1 MQRYDPKSIEPKW
14 QQKWED
20 DGTYT
25 TDLSDQTRPKYYGF
39 SMLPGITGAGIHIGH
54 GRTYQFSDIKVRAK
68 RQQGFNAYHPI
79 GWDSFGLPVENYAI
93 KIAKQPRAAHD
104 EAKVN
109 FKNQLKR
116 LGYSYDWSKEIS
128 TADPSYYKWTQ
139 WIFNKLLKHGLAYQK
154 ESPQWW
160 CETDG
165 TVLANEQVEA
175 GRCWRCGN
183 LVTKKN
189 LKQWFF
195 KITDYADEI
204 LGATDDLNWTEMVKV
219 MQKNWIGKSQ
229 GAEID
234 FGLDFGDAVT
244 NNAKGPDGK
253 PAHLTVFS
261 TRPDTLFGATYL
273 VLAPE
278 HKWLELAL
286 GHKTVLKNNDEVAA
300 YIKQAKTKSELE
312 RQAEQKDKTGVE
324 VKGVVAVNPATG
336 EKIPIWV
343 ADYVLM
349 GYGTG
354 AIMAV
359 PAHDERD
366 HAFAQKFKLPEIEVV
381 QPSFIDTI
389 NPPKKEAKN
398 TTRNITLSI
407 IRNPKDNTYLTLRWK
422 KFPWHV
428 FTGGGID
435 EGEEV
440 IDAARRE
447 ITEETGYSNL
457 KFIALMPVTINS
469 LFYAAHKDV
478 NRDITVNVLQ
488 FELENEDTVALD
500 RAEYEDFEVEWVSRD
515 VLPSLEPVTGLELII
530 RWLNEGDFIW
540 PGEGRLIH
548 SGAFDSLNTEQAR
561 EEIVAWLEQQGQG
574 KSVTN
579 YKMHDWLISR
589 QRYWGAPI
597 PIIHCE
603 KDGAVPV
610 PDKDLPVVLP
620 EVEDYKPTG
629 GNTSVLAGVSNW
641 VNTTCPKCGGPAK
654 RETDTL
660 DGYACSSWYFLRYL
674 DPHNDNQAWD
684 PDIINHWMSVDFYNG
699 ADHAVAHLLYAR
711 FWMHFFHKIGLVNNP
726 EPFKNMMYNAY
737 IMAPDG
743 RKMSKSLGNVIDPL
757 EIMDSGYGADAL
769 RVYEMFIA
777 PFDAEAPWDPRG
789 VPGTYRFLNRTWNLA
804 QEYIE
809 AGEVS
814 LSPEAEQQILKIAH
828 KTIKKVTEDIEH
840 NKFNTAVST
849 MMEAVNGYFK
859 LKVKHGIGKNS
870 AWQFAIESLLQ
881 VLAPFAPHLS
891 EELWQQLGHDTTI
904 HKDNWP
910 EWGDN
915 YLGEKSIKIPVQ
927 INGKVR
933 ATLEVDPSISEKEI
947 VEQAKTHEKIA
958 PYLEGKELK
967 KAIYVAGRIVN
978 LVI

>member
-1 MQRYDPKSIEPKW
+1 MKRYDPKTIEPKW
-14 QQKWED
+14 QKKWED

-25 TDLSDQTRPKYYGF
+25 VDLHDHTRPKYYGF

-68 RQQGFNAYHPI
+68 RQQGFNAYQPI

-93 KIAKQPRAAHD
+93 KLGKQPRVAHD
-104 EAKVN
+104 EAKAN

-116 LGYSYDWSKEIS
+116 LGFSYDWSKEIS
-128 TADPSYYKWTQ
+128 TADPQYYKWTQ
-139 WIFNKLLKHGLAYQK
+139 WIFNKLLEHGLAYQK

-160 CETDG
+160 CETDK

-183 LVTKKN
+183 LVVKKN

-195 KITDYADEI
+195 KITDYADDI
-204 LGATDDLNWTEMVKV
+204 LAATEGLNWTEMVKT
-219 MQKNWIGKSQ
+219 MQENWIGKSE
-229 GAEID
+229 GSEIE
-234 FGLDFGDAVT
+234 FSLDFGDPAINERT
-244 NNAKGPDGK
+244 DPDGK
-253 PAHLTVFS
+253 KAHIAVFT

-278 HKWLELAL
+278 HPWVGLAL
-286 GHKTVLKNNDEVAA
+286 GHKTVLQNNDEVATYVA
-300 YIKQAKTKSELE
+300 AAKRKSELE
-312 RQAEQKDKTGVE
+312 RQADQKDKTGVE
-324 VKGVVAVNPATG
+324 VKGVVAINPATG
-336 EKIPIWV
+336 EKIPIWI
-343 ADYVLM
+343 ADYVLT

-366 HAFAQKFKLPEIEVV
+366 GEFAAKFGIPTREVV
-381 QPSFIDTI
+381 QPSFIDSD
-389 NPPKKEAKN
+389 NPPKEEAKN
-398 TTRNITLSI
+398 TTRNTILAV
-407 IRNPKDNTYLTLRWK
+407 IRNPRDGTYLTLRWK
-422 KFPWHV
+422 KHPWHTFV
-428 FTGGGID
+428 TGGVED
-435 EGEEV
+435 GEDIIE
-440 IDAARRE
+440 AAARE
-447 ITEETGYSNL
+447 ITEETGYKNL
-457 KFIALMPVTINS
+457 TFVAKMPVTINS
-469 LFYAAHKDV
+469 LFYAAHKNV

-488 FELENEDTVALD
+488 FELKDEEKVATERD
-500 RAEYEDFEVEWVSRD
+500 EIEDFEVEWVTKNTLSN
-515 VLPSLEPVTGLELII
+515 LKPVTGLDII
-530 RWLNEGDFIW
+530 LDWLEQGDFIHV
-540 PGEGRLIH
+540 GEGRLIN
-548 SGAFDSLNTEQAR
+548 SGQFDGMKTEQAR
-561 EEIVAWLEQQGQG
+561 EEITAWLEQQGMG
-574 KSVTN
+574 AIKTN
-579 YKMHDWLISR
+579 YKMRDWLISR

-597 PIIHCE
+597 PIIHCPE
-603 KDGAVPV
+603 HGAVPV

-620 EVEDYKPTG
+620 EIENYKPTD
-629 GNTSVLAGVSNW
+629 GNTTALAAATDW
-641 VNTTCPKCGGPAK
+641 VNTICPICGKPAK

-674 DPHNDNQAWD
+674 DPHNDKQAWD
-684 PDIINHWMSVDFYNG
+684 PEVIKHWMPVDFYNG

-711 FWMHFFHKIGLVNNP
+711 FWMRFFHKIGLVNTP

-789 VPGTYRFLNRTWNLA
+789 VPGTYRFLNRVWNLT

-809 AGEVS
+809 AGEIT
-814 LSPEAEQQILKIAH
+814 LSQEGELKLQKIANH
-828 KTIKKVTEDIEH
+828 TVKKITHDIEH

-859 LKVKHGIGKNS
+859 LKEEYGIGKHPV
-870 AWQFAIESLLQ
+870 WQFAVEGLLQ
-881 VLAPFAPHLS
+881 VLAPFAPHIS

-910 EWGDN
+910 DWDEK
-915 YLGEKSIKIPVQ
+915 YLQEEMVTIPVQ

-933 ATLEVDPSISEKEI
+933 ASLDVPKDTPEEDMLKL
-947 VEQAKTHEKIA
+947 AKSHQKIA
-958 PYLEGKELK
+958 PYLKDKELK
-967 KAIYVAGRIVN
+967 KAIYVSGRIVN
-978 LVI
+978 FVI